1 LRSFAPASPPPSL
14 SGNSAQ
20 SKNNCYEIPP
30 DSRIGI
36 DDLVALPLEIMTP
49 EIIPFVRDSEKDSI
63 VVYDADSTGS
73 IIGTD
78 YVAAQGFANH
88 MRQLRGKNQGIA
100 RWLALAVLTGTIAAL
115 AFVSFLAR

>member
-1 LRSFAPASPPPSL
+1 
-14 SGNSAQ
+14 
-20 SKNNCYEIPP
+20 
-30 DSRIGI
+30 
-36 DDLVALPLEIMTP
+36 VALPLEIMTP

-63 VVYDADSTGS
+63 VVYDADSTGG